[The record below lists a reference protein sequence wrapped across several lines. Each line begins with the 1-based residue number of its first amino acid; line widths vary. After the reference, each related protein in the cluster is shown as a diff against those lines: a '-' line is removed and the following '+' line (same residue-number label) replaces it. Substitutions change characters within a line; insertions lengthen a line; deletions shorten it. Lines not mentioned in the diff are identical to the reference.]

1 MRDPVDV
8 HVGGRIKLRRQLL
21 GLSQGKLAVALGLTF
36 QQVQKYEKGA
46 NRVSASR
53 LLEIASVLNVPILFF
68 FDDMPSEMAG
78 PTATPSDVSE
88 LNKDTAAFART
99 YTTIQDPKL
108 RGSIRNLVR
117 ELAGKAH

>member
-1 MRDPVDV
+1 MPDPVDV

-21 GLSQGKLAVALGLTF
+21 GLSQGKVAVALGLTF
-36 QQVQKYEKGA
+36 QQVQRYEKGA
-46 NRVSASR
+46 SRVSASR

-88 LNKDTAAFART
+88 LKDTAAFART